1 MLTNLFTDPIQAWT
15 SAHPFLAWLITNP
28 LYALGLM
35 LLLFLLLGGLLR
47 LISKFVEQVWL
58 ALLRLPIQLMQS
70 FVNSVVGQLGK
81 GPVFK
86 GQMSGA
92 GVLDRNQR
100 LTAILNRLDEIRQEQ
115 EVLLRE
121 MQALVQG
128 QQAK

>member
-1 MLTNLFTDPIQAWT
+1 MLTNLFTDPIQTWT
-15 SAHPFLAWLITNP
+15 SAHPFLSWLITNP
-28 LYALGLM
+28 LYALGLV
-35 LLLFLLLGGLLR
+35 LLLFLLFGGLLR

-70 FVNSVVGQLGK
+70 FVNWVVSQLGK

-86 GQMSGA
+86 GQTSGA
-92 GVLDRNQR
+92 GVSDRNQR